1 MSIDS
6 TILKMDCVLVETIGD
21 FFGEE
26 VLPCFPPMYTIL
38 IFYLTHSHKEAY
50 WRPIMNLRLF
60 SD

>member
-21 FFGEE
+21 FLGEE

-38 IFYLTHSHKEAY
+38 IFLSNTFTQRGILEAY
-50 WRPIMNLRLF
+50 NEPTALF
-60 SD
+60 